1 MRIAVTGISGF
12 IGSHLTQ
19 ALLEQ
24 TDHEVVGLSRS
35 SYQSQNPRL
44 QVKACDLYSL
54 LEIEAALKNCD
65 VAIYLVHSM
74 SPSSRLA
81 QGNFQDFDFILADN
95 FAKAAQT
102 CGVQKIIYV
111 SGIIPENDTLSNHL
125 KSRLE
130 VEETFCKS
138 KIPLLTLRCGLVVGP
153 NGSSFRILDRLVS
166 RLPLMILPSWTQ
178 NKLQITALG
187 DLTQILIR
195 AIGENSVLGSFDV
208 GSPETLTYE
217 TLIEKVARLKGLSFR
232 CVHFPWIPLVL
243 SKLWISLVTETS
255 RQLVYPLVESLRHSM
270 VVQKPLPRT
279 LAVPFSSVE
288 EALQKSL
295 TREMGSLPMARLPR
309 QPEKSKVQ
317 SVQRLPSPK
326 GWNMEKIANEYM
338 KWLPL
343 FMKPFLRVQKE
354 GFQISMKVRGI
365 PRALLVLKLSEE
377 RTFETRRLFYI
388 VGGLL
393 ARNSKKARM
402 EFRES
407 PDHTFFI
414 AAIHDFEPRL
424 PWYIYKFTQ
433 APLHAW
439 VMKQF
444 GKHLRGI
451 EIGKQ

>member
-1 MRIAVTGISGF
+1 LA
-12 IGSHLTQ
+12 Q

-24 TDHEVVGLSRS
+24 TNHEVVGLSRS
-35 SYQSQNPRL
+35 GYQSQNPRL
-44 QVKACDLYSL
+44 QVKTCDLYSL
-54 LEIEAALKNCD
+54 LEIEEALKNCD

-95 FAKAAQT
+95 FAKAALA

-111 SGIIPENDTLSNHL
+111 SGIIPENDPLSDHL

-130 VEETFCKS
+130 VEETFRKS

-166 RLPLMILPSWTQ
+166 RLPLMVLPSWTQ
-178 NKLQITALG
+178 NELQITALE
-187 DLTQILIR
+187 DLTKILILSV
-195 AIGENSVLGSFDV
+195 AENAPFGSFDV
-208 GSPETLTYE
+208 GSPEKLTYE
-217 TLIEKVARLKGLSFR
+217 TLIEKVARLKGLPFR
-232 CVHFPWIPLVL
+232 SVHFPWIPLAL
-243 SKLWISLVTETS
+243 SKLWISVVTETS

-270 VVQKPLPRT
+270 VVQKPLPKT
-279 LAVPFSSVE
+279 LVIPFASVD
-288 EALQKSL
+288 EALRKSL
-295 TREMGSLPMARLPR
+295 TKGMISLPMTRLPKES
-309 QPEKSKVQ
+309 EKSKVQ
-317 SVQRLPSPK
+317 SVQRLPSPR

-338 KWLPL
+338 RWLPL
-343 FMKPFLRVQKE
+343 FMKPFIQVQKE
-354 GFQISMKVRGI
+354 DFQITMKLRGL
-365 PRALLVLKLSEE
+365 PKALLILKLSEE

-393 ARNSKKARM
+393 ARNSKKARL

-439 VMKQF
+439 VMRQF

-451 EIGKQ
+451 EFERN